1 MGFSK
6 VFKDLVE
13 RKERAESGKYNCI
26 PFPFPRF
33 RSLVPGI
40 ERGRYVCITASA
52 KIGKSKFCDFM
63 FVYEPLFF
71 AIDNPQFRFKVI
83 YFTLEVNAETKYL
96 EFLSHLLY
104 RLDNIVVSPVDLRSV
119 NNEKPISQNIL
130 DLLNTE
136 RYQKYIKFYE
146 EHIEYIDTIANPT
159 GINKYCRDYAEKN
172 GKFNHI
178 PYKTTNEVTG
188 EEETRM
194 KLDPDNPYTPNDEE
208 EYRIVIIDNAA
219 NLTTEKGL
227 TMRETIDKMSKYC
240 ITLRNQLNY
249 IMVLVQHQ
257 SLAAESLDAMKM
269 DAMKP
274 SAANLGD
281 AKTVVRDINMLIG
294 LYSPF
299 KHNKKEFSGYDI
311 TKLKNYS
318 RFMEIIDDRDY
329 GANNNICPLFFNG
342 ASSFWAELPRPE
354 DTQALNAVY
363 SYIDSLEQKRREKT
377 FFLKI
382 FSKFRF
388 KRNK

>member
-13 RKERAESGKYNCI
+13 RKERAEQGKYNCI

-33 RSLVPGI
+33 RQLVPGI
-40 ERGRYVCITASA
+40 EKGRYICITASA

-63 FVYEPLFF
+63 FVYEPMFF
-71 AIDNPQFRFKVI
+71 AIDNPNFRFKVI

-104 RLDNIVVSPVDLRSV
+104 RLDNIVISPVDLKSV
-119 NNEKPISQNIL
+119 NNDKPVKQEIL

-136 RYQKYIKFYE
+136 RYQRYIRFYE
-146 EHIEYIDTIANPT
+146 EHIEYIDNISNPT
-159 GINKYCRDYAEKN
+159 GINKACRAYAEQHGHYN
-172 GKFNHI
+172 YTS
-178 PYKTTNEVTG
+178 YKTKDEMTG
-188 EEETRM
+188 EEIEAKKFDT
-194 KLDPDNPYTPNDEE
+194 DNPYTPDDPE

-219 NLTTEKGL
+219 NLTTEKGMN
-227 TMRETIDKMSKYC
+227 MRETIDKMSKYC
-240 ITLRNQLNY
+240 ITLRNQLQY

-257 SLAAESLDAMKM
+257 SLAAESLDALKM

-299 KHNKKEFSGYDI
+299 KHNKKDYSGYQID
-311 TKLKNYS
+311 KLRNYS

-342 ASSFWAELPRPE
+342 ASSYWAELPKPD
-354 DTQALNAVY
+354 DTQAMNAVY
-363 SYIDSLEQKRREKT
+363 AYIDSLEKKKLNKT
-377 FFLKI
+377 FFIKI
-382 FSKFRF
+382 IKKF
-388 KRNK
+388 KKWQKS

>member
-119 NNEKPISQNIL
+119 NNEKPISQNVL

-136 RYQKYIKFYE
+136 KYQKYIKFYE

-363 SYIDSLEQKRREKT
+363 SYIDSLEQKRKEKT